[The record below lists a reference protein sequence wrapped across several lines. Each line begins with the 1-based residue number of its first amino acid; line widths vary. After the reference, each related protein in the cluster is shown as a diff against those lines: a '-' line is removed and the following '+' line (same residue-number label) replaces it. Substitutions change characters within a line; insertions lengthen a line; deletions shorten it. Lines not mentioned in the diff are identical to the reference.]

1 MRKTGLRFF
10 GMVTGHETIET
21 IHDINRKNF
30 AATPA
35 STNAG
40 HENRREAEACVIS
53 DDSETSAR

>member
-1 MRKTGLRFF
+1 
-10 GMVTGHETIET
+10 MVTGHETIET